1 MILNLININT
11 LSTFD
16 WLIVLALLI
25 LLLVQ
30 IFALKRNNPSST
42 LRFWLKISLNILLW
56 AVVLLLFI
64 NPSIEKSLDSNKV
77 LLVSENVPQSTIQK
91 VKDSLKITEVFSQKS
106 FNRQVIDNPKL
117 INQLGKIYLLGE
129 DASPELLSKIK
140 QHSIHWIPSFQ
151 EDELQEIHWNGIAHQ
166 GEIQQIDGKIFSST
180 SQILRLKYA
189 NQVLDSIKLEKGFN
203 AFRLE
208 FTNFSIG
215 KTAISL
221 ELGEKSVKEINF
233 FSLKNQPHNFLF
245 ILSNPDF
252 ESKTL
257 ADWLGKNGNKVETIT
272 TVAKNT
278 QSTFSINAAKKFVP
292 DIIITDP
299 SNAGN
304 TLVKKAFS
312 DGKSVLFINVENPD
326 INVRAINQNLG
337 TKWKVK
343 RISNQENRLISQ
355 DLTAHP
361 YQFEATALQK
371 SIFEYPIAIQKRF
384 GKVGVSLLNESF
396 PLILS
401 GDSITYSRIW
411 QSTLQALYPS
421 SNDNIKVD
429 APIFTNVRSNIQTK
443 QSTDELIFVEKDT
456 VATTQ
461 SGINPLSAV
470 AKYTF
475 RKAGWNTFQDSLSIY
490 VEDGNSNLA
499 KAKVIKPYLNESE
512 ISNAE
517 NATDFFST
525 TMPEWFWYVLIVL
538 LLTAL
543 WLEPK
548 T

>member
-1 MILNLININT
+1 MILNLVNINT
-11 LSTFD
+11 FSTFD
-16 WLIVLALLI
+16 WLIVIALLV
-25 LLLVQ
+25 LLCIQ
-30 IFALKRNNPSST
+30 IFALQRNKSISQ
-42 LRFWLKISLNILLW
+42 LRFWLKIVLNISLW
-56 AVVLLLFI
+56 AVVVLLFI
-64 NPSIEKSLDSNKV
+64 NPSIEKELDSNKV
-77 LLVSENVPQSTIQK
+77 LLVSENVPQSAIQR

-106 FNRQVIDNPKL
+106 FNRQVIDNRKL

-129 DASPELLSKIK
+129 DASPELLSKIQ
-140 QHSIHWIPSFQ
+140 QHAIHWIPFFQ
-151 EDELQEIHWNGIAHQ
+151 EDELQEIHWNGITHQ
-166 GEIQQIDGKIFSST
+166 GEIQQINGKIYSSV
-180 SQILRLKYA
+180 SQILRLKLA
-189 NQVLDSIKLEKGFN
+189 NQVLDSIKLTKGFN
-203 AFRLE
+203 AFTLN

-215 KTAISL
+215 KTTINLA
-221 ELGEKSVKEINF
+221 LGDKPLKEINY

-257 ADWLGKNGNKVETIT
+257 ADWLGKNGNKVETVT

-278 QSTFSINAAKKFVP
+278 QSTFSINSSKKFIP

-304 TLVKKAFS
+304 ALVKKAFS
-312 DGKSVLFINVENPD
+312 DGKSVLFINIENPD
-326 INVRAINQNLG
+326 VDVRNINQNLG

-343 RISNQENRLISQ
+343 RISNQENRVISQ
-355 DLTAHP
+355 DLTAHS
-361 YQFEATALQK
+361 YQFEATSFQK
-371 SIFEYPIAIQKRF
+371 NIAEYPIAIQKRF

-411 QSTLQALYPS
+411 QSTFQTLYPS

-429 APIFTNVRSNIQTK
+429 APIFTDIKSNINTK
-443 QSTDELIFVEKDT
+443 QSAEELIFVEKDT
-456 VATTQ
+456 VATMQ

-475 RKAGWNTFQDSLSIY
+475 RKSGWNTFQDSLSIY
-490 VEDGNSNLA
+490 VEEGNNNLA
-499 KAKVIKPYLNESE
+499 KSKIIKPYLSESG
-512 ISNAE
+512 ISNAA
-517 NATDFFST
+517 NATEVFST
-525 TMPEWFWYVLIVL
+525 TMPEWFWYLLIVL

-548 T
+548 F